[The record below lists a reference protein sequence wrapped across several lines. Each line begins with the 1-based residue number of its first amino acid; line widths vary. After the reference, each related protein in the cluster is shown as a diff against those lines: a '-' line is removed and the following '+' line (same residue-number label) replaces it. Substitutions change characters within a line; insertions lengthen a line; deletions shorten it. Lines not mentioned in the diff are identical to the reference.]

1 MMQEN
6 FLVTFV
12 EKALAENGY
21 TNLTEDMK
29 KELVPQFVAQ
39 LEQRIGVSM
48 LPNLSVE
55 NAEKF
60 TDILKDKNASPKQLI
75 DFWEKA
81 VPNYQEIV
89 KKEMETFLSD
99 LKKIAK

>member
-1 MMQEN
+1 MIQEN

-39 LEQRIGVSM
+39 LEKRIGASL
-48 LPNLSVE
+48 LPYLDVIK
-55 NAEKF
+55 AEEFVKLINNKATPDQLMEF
-60 TDILKDKNASPKQLI
+60 WVKN
-75 DFWEKA
+75 
-81 VPNYQEIV
+81 VPEYQEII
-89 KKEMETFLSD
+89 KKEMDLFIID
-99 LKKIAK
+99 LKSTK